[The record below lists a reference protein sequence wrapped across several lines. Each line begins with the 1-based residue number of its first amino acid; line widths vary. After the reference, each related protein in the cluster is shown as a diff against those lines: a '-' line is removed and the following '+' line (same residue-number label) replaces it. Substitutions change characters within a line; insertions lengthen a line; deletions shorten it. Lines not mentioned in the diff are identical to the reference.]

1 MYLSDLVSSL
11 LSIAAPSEPLAM
23 SVSPP
28 DDAELESSRVADDA
42 ARASIFTSEKFWP
55 IFLNHLKKIGGSM
68 NVGWRAADA
77 QDDAQAMF
85 CVPSAQIRNESA
97 RKSVKNLAPPQ
108 NCSC

>member
-55 IFLNHLKKIGGSM
+55 IFLNHLKKNRWVYETPRKNGGD
-68 NVGWRAADA
+68 RAEGNTCREETEG
-77 QDDAQAMF
+77 QPGTE
-85 CVPSAQIRNESA
+85 V
-97 RKSVKNLAPPQ
+97 V
-108 NCSC
+108 

>member
-1 MYLSDLVSSL
+1 MEVLGRMYLSDLVSSL

-68 NVGWRAADA
+68 NIVVSHAADRLVLTA
-77 QDDAQAMF
+77 
-85 CVPSAQIRNESA
+85 
-97 RKSVKNLAPPQ
+97 
-108 NCSC
+108 

>member
-55 IFLNHLKKIGGSM
+55 IFLNHLKKMGGSM
-68 NVGWRAADA
+68 N
-77 QDDAQAMF
+77 
-85 CVPSAQIRNESA
+85 
-97 RKSVKNLAPPQ
+97 LAGAGGFFKGIFYGGRPHIF
-108 NCSC
+108 

>member
-55 IFLNHLKKIGGSM
+55 IFLNHLRPARTKNVMLHRASKKKALMGY
-68 NVGWRAADA
+68 
-77 QDDAQAMF
+77 
-85 CVPSAQIRNESA
+85 
-97 RKSVKNLAPPQ
+97 
-108 NCSC
+108 

>member
-55 IFLNHLKKIGGSM
+55 IFLNHLKKTRATRYSVVV
-68 NVGWRAADA
+68 VGWPATHRSRHTPLKTDA
-77 QDDAQAMF
+77 TRMTACRWQ
-85 CVPSAQIRNESA
+85 
-97 RKSVKNLAPPQ
+97 L
-108 NCSC
+108 

>member
-68 NVGWRAADA
+68 N
-77 QDDAQAMF
+77 
-85 CVPSAQIRNESA
+85 
-97 RKSVKNLAPPQ
+97 LATPAPLGRGPA
-108 NCSC
+108 

>member
-68 NVGWRAADA
+68 NLLSSIQISNFVGCEKKPA
-77 QDDAQAMF
+77 
-85 CVPSAQIRNESA
+85 C
-97 RKSVKNLAPPQ
+97 KNQ
-108 NCSC
+108 QHGETEN

>member
-68 NVGWRAADA
+68 NVKAGKKSQGQTKKSGPPLWTRK
-77 QDDAQAMF
+77 
-85 CVPSAQIRNESA
+85 ESE
-97 RKSVKNLAPPQ
+97 NGDQ
-108 NCSC
+108 

>member
-68 NVGWRAADA
+68 KLEKKGR
-77 QDDAQAMF
+77 F
-85 CVPSAQIRNESA
+85 TIGGPSAANSA
-97 RKSVKNLAPPQ
+97 RLDLLLR
-108 NCSC
+108 